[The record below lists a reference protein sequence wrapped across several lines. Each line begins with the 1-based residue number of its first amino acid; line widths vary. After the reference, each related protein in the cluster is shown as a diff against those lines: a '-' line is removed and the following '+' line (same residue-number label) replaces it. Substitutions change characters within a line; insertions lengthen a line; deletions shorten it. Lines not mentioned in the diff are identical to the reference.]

1 MIRDFADLIAE
12 VTVRTDRPDVAGRAA
27 MLVGLAERAL
37 SKRLRLAD
45 METVAA
51 LTTDAG
57 GVAALPVDYEA
68 MRTVDIAGVGTLKRL
83 APSAIDRGR
92 RGYGVRGRVLISSFP
107 TTEHRL
113 TYYAALP
120 SLVETDTNWLLQRD
134 PDLYLQAV
142 LLQVYVAEADIPK
155 AQATAA
161 YLDALIAAARA
172 GDHDGRFAGTR
183 IALGGVVP

>member
-68 MRTVDIAGVGTLKRL
+68 MRTVDIAGVGT
-83 APSAIDRGR
+83 
-92 RGYGVRGRVLISSFP
+92 
-107 TTEHRL
+107 
-113 TYYAALP
+113 
-120 SLVETDTNWLLQRD
+120 
-134 PDLYLQAV
+134 
-142 LLQVYVAEADIPK
+142 
-155 AQATAA
+155 
-161 YLDALIAAARA
+161 
-172 GDHDGRFAGTR
+172 
-183 IALGGVVP
+183 